1 MIHSQ
6 STILPESLHRA
17 LDFDASS
24 PRPLS
29 LVLSKASETPCD
41 ILPQHLSVRSV
52 VSTTPSFAECLN
64 RASRDLEVIGLG
76 SCGSVSAIPGTE
88 EAIKKGS
95 DVHSMWND
103 FRLTNSVH
111 NAFAEVRNLLQDT
124 FPNNTIPR
132 VPGCTGFYIPDH
144 DFWQDNLQR
153 FPSDHQQ
160 VGAAFTVQ
168 RILPLPKR
176 TRDALIELYFD
187 DEVMDEAKNDR
198 ENSAC
203 LVRVYLGENES
214 NPFYDSLLNFPL
226 RLNMIEDLEDLK
238 LDIEALADEMA
249 IALAVIRFQA
259 EIDAMDTEFVLG
271 SARATPAEMRT
282 PELRDD
288 NEPHSVEE
296 LEFKQ
301 RPIHLWVL
309 DFDKAKRI
317 IPAPENIDHL
327 VAAFLGNDPYY
338 PRPDVDRDLWIR
350 FRNTYTKVSCAILE
364 RKQAGEAAMRLP
376 QLFLD
381 AVEAKIEEHKDWD
394 LEQNIVLG

>member
-17 LDFDASS
+17 LDFDASLPQPLGT
-24 PRPLS
+24 PR
-29 LVLSKASETPCD
+29 D
-41 ILPQHLSVRSV
+41 ILRRHLSVRSV
-52 VSTTPSFAECLN
+52 VSTAPSFAECLN
-64 RASRDLEVIGLG
+64 RASRDIEVIGLG
-76 SCGSVSAIPGTE
+76 SCGSVFAIPGTE

-132 VPGCTGFYIPDH
+132 VPGCTGFYMPDH
-144 DFWQDNLQR
+144 DFWPDNSQR

-160 VGAAFTVQ
+160 VGAAFTV
-168 RILPLPKR
+168 
-176 TRDALIELYFD
+176 
-187 DEVMDEAKNDR
+187 KNDR

-226 RLNMIEDLEDLK
+226 RLNMIEDLK

-249 IALAVIRFQA
+249 IALAVIHFQA

-271 SARATPAEMRT
+271 SATATPAEMRT

-288 NEPHSVEE
+288 NEPHSFEE
-296 LEFKQ
+296 LKF
-301 RPIHLWVL
+301 
-309 DFDKAKRI
+309 
-317 IPAPENIDHL
+317 
-327 VAAFLGNDPYY
+327 
-338 PRPDVDRDLWIR
+338 
-350 FRNTYTKVSCAILE
+350 
-364 RKQAGEAAMRLP
+364 
-376 QLFLD
+376 
-381 AVEAKIEEHKDWD
+381 
-394 LEQNIVLG
+394 